1 MATVMTKRGSLDNV
15 VTFEHIC
22 DVKSD
27 LADIDPFYVTLGSTA
42 IVLKGENGLEVYMAS
57 SEKEWIPLLIGDG
70 NGGGGS
76 ASAAIEMHIC
86 SAAEV
91 GLDGKP
97 AIDNPE
103 ENVIYLV
110 PNSNDEEGNLFDEYI
125 YVNDAWEE
133 FSSSV
138 ILEGVTADW
147 LAGQGTNGYINN
159 KPTIN
164 KGTGENSVIES
175 NASAAS
181 GNNSH
186 AEGLGTIAS
195 GNNQHVSGKY
205 NIEDTAN
212 KYVEIIGNG
221 AENSRS
227 NARTLDWNGNETLAG
242 NLTIQGNSL
251 TLGGSTF
258 TADNLGCKCNNQLKT
273 LTVIVTTPNNTSVIG
288 QTVTIQEG
296 DKNGAVYAT
305 ANYNGQPVAFALQE
319 GFQYYVSV
327 SNNLPGYYDPST
339 ATGIIEDTNVTVTLQ
354 YKNVLTSIK
363 TARDIK
369 NALNAGID
377 LTDLVGEQIT
387 CTKGED
393 TLVWDIVDYDET
405 NKSVTLLLHD
415 VFGTTNMAFE
425 PAQALMWCGNGLAA
439 GSYTFKDGNTSYYF
453 TTTVAV
459 PAGGQ
464 LRATDTTFYLY
475 YSQASTETLQTGTV
489 RKTAIDGAINLG
501 TCGQGLLNAFARSK
515 SGSGNIAESA
525 IFWWLNTDAA
535 ANAFRPF
542 ITKFQRAYSYNVP
555 GFMNRLDQDFLDCL
569 DETDWKCITNGVY
582 ECPKSLGGLIED
594 TDKMY
599 TLKGKFCLASEIEIF
614 GLQGDSHQDGST
626 IFDLYN
632 NNASADDRKKYR
644 ETTPQTW
651 WLRSP
656 LWSTSASESCVSSI
670 GGRTSGSAYYQEG
683 VVPVCRISS
692 AIRLL

>member
-110 PNSNDEEGNLFDEYI
+110 PNNNDEEGNLFDEYI

-147 LAGQGTNGYINN
+147 LAGQGTNGYISN

-164 KGTGENSVIES
+164 KGAGENSVIEN

-221 AENSRS
+221 AENNRS

-273 LTVIVTTPNNTSVIG
+273 LTVIVTTPDNTSVTG
-288 QTVTIQEG
+288 QMVMIQVE
-296 DKNGAVYAT
+296 DENGAVYAT
-305 ANYNGQPVAFALQE
+305 TNYNGQPVAFPLQK

-327 SNNLPGYYDPST
+327 SDNLPGYYDPST
-339 ATGIIEDTNVTVTLQ
+339 ATGIIGDTDVTVTLQ

-369 NALNAGID
+369 NALNGGAD

-393 TLVWDIVDYDET
+393 TLVWDIVDYNAA
-405 NKSVTLLLHD
+405 NKNVTLLLHKP
-415 VFGTTNMAFE
+415 FQAQEMLFE
-425 PAQALMWCGNGLAA
+425 PPQALMWCENGLAA
-439 GSYTFKDGNTSYYF
+439 GSYTFKNGSTSYYF

-464 LRATDTTFYLY
+464 LRAID
-475 YSQASTETLQTGTV
+475 SQFQTYASQDATAALETGTV
-489 RKTAIDGAINLG
+489 RTEEIVNATNLG
-501 TCGQGLLNAFARSK
+501 HYGQGLLNHYDRVK
-515 SGSGNIAESA
+515 YGSSNFAESA
-525 IFWWLNTDAA
+525 LFWWLNSDTVAKTL
-535 ANAFRPF
+535 RIPV
-542 ITKFQRAYSYNVP
+542 TKFSRAYSYPQP
-555 GFMNRLDQDFLDCL
+555 GFMKDLNPDFIS
-569 DETDWKCITNGVY
+569 CIDVTGWLCSTNNVY
-582 ECPKSLGGLIED
+582 ECPESLGG
-594 TDKMY
+594 Y
-599 TLKGKFCLASEIEIF
+599 TKGIGQTYVVKGKFGLASETEIF
-614 GLQGDSHQDGST
+614 GNSYGGNVDGSE
-626 IFDLYN
+626 IFDLYRD
-632 NNASADDRKKYR
+632 ATAQERKKYMGNIA
-644 ETTPQTW
+644 TGW
-651 WLRSP
+651 WLRLPYRDSY
-656 LWSTSASESCVSSI
+656 STYSETAVHADGNATIYTVSHL
-670 GGRTSGSAYYQEG
+670 RG
-683 VVPVCRISS
+683 VVPCCKIS
-692 AIRLL
+692 ADPR